1 MRSKKIALNSL
12 FISLGIAVYV
22 LENFIPFPF
31 PNGRWGFSNFVVLL
45 SVFLFGAKEGLVVAF
60 GKSFVGSL
68 LTGHFLDVVF
78 FMSVLGS
85 VSAAIVEATL
95 LKTKIFGLL
104 GVSIFGSVT
113 NNVVQTFVGAV
124 FIGSR
129 AIFWL
134 LPYMLVLGLPGAF
147 ANAYIAG
154 KVIDRV
160 QKVDLGLFVSTQ
172 AEDSES
178 TLRELRNNGSSS
190 TRGKRW

>member
-1 MRSKKIALNSL
+1 MRSRRIALNSL

-22 LENFIPFPF
+22 LESFIPFPF
-31 PNGRWGFSNFVVLL
+31 PYGKWGFSNFVVLL
-45 SVFLFGAKEGLVVAF
+45 SIVLFGAKQGLIVAV

-68 LTGHFLDVVF
+68 VTGHFLDVVF

-85 VSAAIVEATL
+85 ISAAIIETVV
-95 LKTKIFGLL
+95 LKTNIFGLL

-113 NNVVQTFVGAV
+113 NNAVQAFVGALFV
-124 FIGSR
+124 GSK
-129 AIFWL
+129 AIFWI

-160 QKVDLGLFVSTQ
+160 QKVDLGVFVTTQ
-172 AEDSES
+172 TEDSENTVRKVRS
-178 TLRELRNNGSSS
+178 NASPSP
-190 TRGKRW
+190 RGKR

>member
-1 MRSKKIALNSL
+1 MRSRRIALNSL

-22 LENFIPFPF
+22 LESFIPFPF
-31 PNGRWGFSNFVVLL
+31 PNGKWGFSNFVVLL
-45 SVFLFGAKEGLVVAF
+45 SIVLFGAKQGLIVAV

-68 LTGHFLDVVF
+68 ITGHFLDVVF

-85 VSAAIVEATL
+85 ISAAIIEIIV

-113 NNVVQTFVGAV
+113 NNAVQAFVGALFV
-124 FIGSR
+124 GSK
-129 AIFWL
+129 AIFWI

-160 QKVDLGLFVSTQ
+160 QKVDLGVFVSTQ
-172 AEDSES
+172 TENSEDSV
-178 TLRELRNNGSSS
+178 RRVRNNASSS
-190 TRGKRW
+190 PRGKR